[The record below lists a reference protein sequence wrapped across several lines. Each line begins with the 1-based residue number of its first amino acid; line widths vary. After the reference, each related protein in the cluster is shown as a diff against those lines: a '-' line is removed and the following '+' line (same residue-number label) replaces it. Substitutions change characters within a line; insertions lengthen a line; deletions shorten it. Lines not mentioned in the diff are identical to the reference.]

1 MSLEAAVNVRLDGF
15 ELDVVITVG
24 SGELVAVL
32 GPNGAGKSM
41 LLRALAG
48 LVPLTAGRVTLDT
61 EILED
66 TASGMCV
73 PPEQRPVGV
82 VFQDYRLFPYLSALD
97 NVAFGLRCKGVPR
110 TEARRR
116 AQAWLGQ
123 VSLTDRAG
131 AHPGQ
136 LSGGQSQ
143 RVALARALAT
153 EPALLLLDEPLSALD
168 VTARGEARRE
178 LRRHLASYGGVR
190 LLVTHDPL
198 EALVLADR
206 VVVLENGRVV
216 QIGAPAE
223 VAARPRSQWV
233 ADLAGVNLLRGEA
246 KGDSVELV
254 GGDSLMA
261 AGAGK
266 GQVFAVIH
274 PRAVALHSRPPEGTP
289 RNVWKGVTT
298 GIDPEGDRVR
308 VRVNGSVPIVAEV
321 TPMAV
326 ADLGLEAGRDVWV
339 SVKATEVAVYPA

>member
-1 MSLEAAVNVRLDGF
+1 MNLEATVQVKLDGF
-15 ELDVVITVG
+15 ELDVDIAVE

-41 LLRALAG
+41 LLRALSG
-48 LVPLTAGRVTLDT
+48 LVPLTGGHVTLGT
-61 EILED
+61 QVLED
-66 TASGMCV
+66 AASGLRV
-73 PPEQRPVGV
+73 PPERRPVGL
-82 VFQDYRLFPYLSALD
+82 VFQDYRLFPYLSAVE
-97 NVAFGLRCKGVPR
+97 NVAFGLRCKGMPKA
-110 TEARRR
+110 EARRR

-123 VSLTDRAG
+123 VGLADRCE
-131 AHPGQ
+131 AHPGE

-178 LRRHLASYGGVR
+178 LRRHLSTYGGVR
-190 LLVTHDPL
+190 LLITHDPL
-198 EALVLADR
+198 EALALADR

-223 VAARPRSQWV
+223 VTARPRSQWV
-233 ADLAGVNLLRGEA
+233 ADLAGVNLVRGEA
-246 KGDSVELV
+246 KGDRVELA
-254 GGDSLMA
+254 GGGSLMA

-266 GQVFAVIH
+266 GEVFAVVH
-274 PRAVALHSRPPEGTP
+274 PRAVALHTRPPEGTP
-289 RNVWKGVTT
+289 RNVWEGVTT

-308 VRVNGSVPIVAEV
+308 VRVDGTVPVVAEV
-321 TPMAV
+321 TPMALV
-326 ADLGLEAGRDVWV
+326 ELDLETGRHVWV